1 MDQSTSS
8 KPARRPRA
16 AARPASARLEA
27 TPAVTAKAAVPA
39 AGAGVAAPPAAR
51 PETAATPAAA
61 VPGIFTP
68 AAASPAAA
76 AEAAGAGPGRAPSA
90 GELDG
95 LLHAIEA
102 RLTGGVSLLGM
113 EMAFQDWLLHLAN
126 APFRRAELLR
136 AAWRQWGRMLPVLA
150 GETAIEP
157 ARTDPRFRDP
167 AWLKPPFSYY
177 AQSFLLAEQWWSEAA
192 GGLPGVSRSNQRI
205 VSFAVRQLVDMT
217 SPSNVPWLNP
227 EVIWATASSG
237 GGNLLAGAR
246 NFFTDLT
253 ETMTGGPAGQDV
265 FEVGVDLAA
274 TPGKVIY
281 RNELME
287 LIQYAPTTATVAREP
302 VLIVPAWIMKYYIL
316 DLSAQNS
323 LVRYLVGQGHTVFII
338 SWRNPGAEQH
348 NLSLDDYRTQG
359 VMAALDVV
367 GDVCPGEK
375 VQACGYCLG
384 GTLLTIAAAA
394 MARDGDDR
402 LASMTLFCAQT
413 DFSDAGELQLFITEA
428 QLAVLDDVM
437 RAQGYLDSH
446 QMSGAFQLLRSN
458 DLIWSRLIRNYL
470 LGRRD
475 QPNDLMAWNADGTR
489 MPARMHGEYL
499 RRLFLEDALAEGHY
513 RVGGSPVVVSDI
525 RVPMF
530 VVGTETDHIAPWRS
544 VFKIHLLN
552 DGDITFVLT
561 SGGHNAG
568 VVNEPGHRG
577 RRYRLQ
583 ERPADARYVSPD
595 DWLASAPV
603 TEGSWWPA
611 WTEWL
616 TGHATGSRPAPA
628 MGSQRFAPLCD
639 APGTYVLV
647 H

>member
-1 MDQSTSS
+1 MDQSSA
-8 KPARRPRA
+8 PAANRRRRTA
-16 AARPASARLEA
+16 AIAEPVPLQQAGAPQAPAP
-27 TPAVTAKAAVPA
+27 TPAE
-39 AGAGVAAPPAAR
+39 PPL
-51 PETAATPAAA
+51 
-61 VPGIFTP
+61 
-68 AAASPAAA
+68 
-76 AEAAGAGPGRAPSA
+76 SA
-90 GELDG
+90 GDLDS
-95 LLHAIEA
+95 LLHALQA
-102 RLTGGVSLLGM
+102 RSSGGISMLGM

-126 APFRRAELLR
+126 APFRRTELMGS
-136 AAWRQWGRMLPVLA
+136 AWRQWARMLPVLA
-150 GETAIEP
+150 GQSVIEP
-157 ARTDPRFRDP
+157 ARTDPRFRDA
-167 AWLKPPFSYY
+167 AWAKPPFSCF
-177 AQSFLLAEQWWSEAA
+177 AQGFLLGEEWWSDAA
-192 GGLPGVSRSNQRI
+192 GPLAGVSRPNQRI
-205 VSFAVRQLVDMT
+205 VSFAVRQMVDML
-217 SPSNVPWLNP
+217 SPTNVPWLNP
-227 EVIWATASSG
+227 EVIWETASSG
-237 GGNLLAGAR
+237 GANLLAGAR
-246 NFFTDLT
+246 NFANDLAEIT
-253 ETMTGGPAGQDV
+253 TGRPAGPDV

-274 TPGKVIY
+274 TPGKVIF

-287 LIQYAPTTATVAREP
+287 LIQYAPSTDVVAREP

-316 DLSAQNS
+316 DLSAHNS

-338 SWRNPGAEQH
+338 SWRNPSAEQR
-348 NLSLDDYRTQG
+348 NLSLDDYRALG

-367 GDVCPGEK
+367 AGVCPGEK

-402 LASMTLFCAQT
+402 LGSLTLFCAQT
-413 DFSDAGELQLFITEA
+413 DFSEAGELQLFITEA

-458 DLIWSRLIRNYL
+458 DLIWSRLIRTYL

-499 RRLFLEDALAEGHY
+499 RSLFLEDALAEGHY
-513 RVGGSPVVVSDI
+513 RVGGRPVVVSDI

-544 VFKIHLLN
+544 VFKIHLLS
-552 DGDITFVLT
+552 DGDLTFVLT

-577 RRYRLQ
+577 RRYRLM
-583 ERPADARYVSPD
+583 ERPAGARYVSPD
-595 DWLASAPV
+595 DWLAQAPL

-611 WTEWL
+611 WTGWL
-616 TGHATGSRPAPA
+616 DRQSSGRVAARGIGSE
-628 MGSQRFAPLCD
+628 RFGALAD
-639 APGTYVLV
+639 APGTYVLQ